1 MQRPIHCSKLQSPYL
16 DVQAML
22 GKSSRAASR
31 VQTLP
36 VGNSIFC
43 LGQFHPL
50 CLESGFSKKKK
61 TPHFPHSVIKRTI
74 QAWVVCLC
82 ETFEMRS
89 RDWRVAVLTETSC
102 SPLKRSILE
111 RIFPTRR

>member
-61 TPHFPHSVIKRTI
+61 NPPFPPLCHKAYNPGVG
-74 QAWVVCLC
+74 CL
-82 ETFEMRS
+82 FV
-89 RDWRVAVLTETSC
+89 RD
-102 SPLKRSILE
+102 
-111 RIFPTRR
+111 F